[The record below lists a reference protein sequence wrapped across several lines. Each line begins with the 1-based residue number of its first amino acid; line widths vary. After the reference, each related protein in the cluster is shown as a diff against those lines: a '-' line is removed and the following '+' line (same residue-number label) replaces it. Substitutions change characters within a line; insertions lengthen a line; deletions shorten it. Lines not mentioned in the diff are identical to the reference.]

1 MTQTNKL
8 VYALVFG
15 AAASFFVAISA
26 GQAMAADTYAEYE
39 TQADLGNITQM
50 PGKTAKKT
58 GPRKVNHARYEV
70 MAEKGIFIQPKSD
83 KPTVSE
89 LAKRKNH
96 AAYDTINDID
106 G

>member
-15 AAASFFVAISA
+15 ATATFFLAISA
-26 GQAMAADTYAEYE
+26 GNALAADTYAQYE

-58 GPRKVNHARYEV
+58 GPRKVNHAYYEV

-83 KPTVSE
+83 KPSAAE
-89 LAKRKNH
+89 LAKRVNH
-96 AAYDTINDID
+96 AEYDTQNDID